1 MSRLFQ
7 NFLSN
12 QWNVYGLQVL
22 AGSLMVI
29 VLHNFLTIFQ
39 ICIMGLCVYLIAI
52 CQRILGVRYGML
64 FAQLERDRLDAIVSE
79 VKKIQKKRKKKN
91 ASKQTKQKK

>member
-64 FAQLERDRLDAIVSE
+64 FAQLERDRLDDIISE